1 MGGLCGGGVVGLFG
15 GLAIGVDGG
24 LNCWLTCWSGV
35 EVPSSSVEVEPVVS
49 TLNRAGEALVG
60 VEGASIRS
68 SGGKKWVGLLIGL
81 TVGTLGGGGDSFTL
95 GDDTFIAGGI
105 FGTYSLSQV
114 AFGSF
119 SAISKNISLNSFNPR
134 NFASPLWFGFCS
146 RVLHKSW
153 AALITIS
160 PCVSEGF
167 VMYLCL
173 KNTVSLILSPLVA
186 LT

>member
-1 MGGLCGGGVVGLFG
+1 MGELCGGGVVGLFG

-35 EVPSSSVEVEPVVS
+35 EVPSPSVEVEPVVS
-49 TLNRAGEALVG
+49 TLNRAGDALVG

-68 SGGKKWVGLLIGL
+68 SGGKKWVGLLLGL
-81 TVGTLGGGGDSFTL
+81 TIGTLGRERDSFTL
-95 GDDTFIAGGI
+95 GDDAVIAGGI

-114 AFGSF
+114 VFGSF

-134 NFASPLWFGFCS
+134 SFASPLWFCFCS

>member
-1 MGGLCGGGVVGLFG
+1 
-15 GLAIGVDGG
+15 
-24 LNCWLTCWSGV
+24 
-35 EVPSSSVEVEPVVS
+35 VS

-81 TVGTLGGGGDSFTL
+81 TVGTGGDSFTL

-119 SAISKNISLNSFNPR
+119 SAISKNISLNSFKPR
-134 NFASPLWFGFCS
+134 SFASPLWFGFCS
-146 RVLHKSW
+146 RVLHKS
-153 AALITIS
+153 
-160 PCVSEGF
+160 
-167 VMYLCL
+167 
-173 KNTVSLILSPLVA
+173 
-186 LT
+186 